1 MVARPIK
8 QIPSPNDAV
17 TEGRGRG
24 AMGLRG
30 PMAGQGEGA
39 SLHPS
44 IGHRLGS
51 IEHTFMMLMTL
62 DHVGDQEAIVYVQL
76 GQQRLARTTETSLEM
91 RAGTRSCLSAQPPA
105 LAFWTGT
112 RPQVCL
118 LYTSPSPRDGLL
130 SRMPSSA

>member
-1 MVARPIK
+1 MAAQQPARPTQVYPMVARPIK

-51 IEHTFMMLMTL
+51 IEHAFMMLMTL
-62 DHVGDQEAIVYVQL
+62 DHVGDQEAIVYAQL
-76 GQQRLARTTETSLEM
+76 GQQPLARPTETSLE
-91 RAGTRSCLSAQPPA
+91 RAELRD
-105 LAFWTGT
+105 
-112 RPQVCL
+112 
-118 LYTSPSPRDGLL
+118 SPV
-130 SRMPSSA
+130 